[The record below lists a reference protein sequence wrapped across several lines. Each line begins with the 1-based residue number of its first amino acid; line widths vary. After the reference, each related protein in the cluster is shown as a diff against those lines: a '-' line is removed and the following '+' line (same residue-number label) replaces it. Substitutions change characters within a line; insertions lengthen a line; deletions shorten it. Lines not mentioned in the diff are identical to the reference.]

1 MKTLSLKYSANKKI
15 INYFLL
21 FAIMFMIFQL
31 SVSCS
36 NPVANNIYEIDQSD
50 CTACGKCY
58 DVCPS
63 NAIDYS
69 GEKPMIIQSKCTSCG
84 NCANVCPEDAI
95 H

>member
-1 MKTLSLKYSANKKI
+1 MFSAL
-15 INYFLL
+15 FLL
-21 FAIMFMIFQL
+21 LQL

-36 NPVANNIYEIDQSD
+36 NPVSNNIYEIDQAD

-63 NAIDYS
+63 NAIDYT
-69 GEKPMIIQSKCTSCG
+69 GEKPVIIQSKCINCG
-84 NCANVCPEDAI
+84 NCANICPEDAV

>member
-1 MKTLSLKYSANKKI
+1 MSKLLKNTILRKLASYL
-15 INYFLL
+15 LL
-21 FAIMFMIFQL
+21 FTAMFFFLQL

-36 NPVANNIYEIDQSD
+36 NPVANNIYEIDQTD

-63 NAIDYS
+63 NAIDYT
-69 GEKPMIIQSKCTSCG
+69 GEKPMIIQSKCTNCG